1 MKTIDLKQSRLE
13 VRISESDK
21 KVFEKAS
28 RLSGHKTLTGFITYI
43 IKKEAQEII
52 EEHERILASEQDKET
67 FFNAVLANNE
77 PNENLK
83 EAAQKYKNLYN
94 A

>member
-1 MKTIDLKQSRLE
+1 MKTIDLKRSRLE

-52 EEHERILASEQDKET
+52 EEHERILANEQDKET
-67 FFNAVLANNE
+67 FFNAILANNE

-83 EAAQKYKNLYN
+83 EAAQKYKDLYG